1 MSQKSEEGR
10 PEAGPRERYPSGV
23 GQKFDV
29 DGAVRPFA
37 GNTIICHLNETSPL
51 QEPLKALYAEL
62 ETSRL
67 AALYTLL
74 PPSSWH
80 MTVFE
85 GICDQVRKPEYWPS
99 ELPLDA
105 SLTECNAFFEDRLN
119 DFDCDFRAPIR
130 MSISSF
136 RPLVDGISLKLTPID
151 AAEEIRLRGFRNQLA
166 DVLTLRPPGHDDYV
180 FHLSI
185 AYLIRH
191 LTEDQGAELSALQ
204 ARAFDAMPAEFELGA
219 PEFCHFGDMFEFRRQ
234 FFLESEGSNHERI
247 AQASR

>member
-1 MSQKSEEGR
+1 MSQKIEEGR
-10 PEAGPRERYPSGV
+10 LEAGPREQYPSGV

-62 ETSRL
+62 ETSGL
-67 AALYTLL
+67 ASLYTLL

-85 GICDQVRKPEYWPS
+85 GICDQVRKPEYWPL
-99 ELPLDA
+99 ELSLDA
-105 SLTECNAFFEDRLN
+105 SLTECNAFFENRLN
-119 DFDCDFRAPIR
+119 DFDCDFSAPIR

-151 AAEEIRLRGFRNQLA
+151 APEEIRLRVLRNRLA
-166 DVLTLRPPGHDDYV
+166 DLLTLGPPGHDDYV
-180 FHLSI
+180 FHLSL

-191 LTEDQGAELSALQ
+191 LTEDQETELSALQ
-204 ARAFDAMPAEFELGA
+204 ARAFSSMPAEFELGA
-219 PEFCHFGDMFEFRRQ
+219 PEFCHFSDMFEFRRQ
-234 FFLESEGSNHERI
+234 FFLERGGNTHERI
-247 AQASR
+247 ARTSR

>member
-1 MSQKSEEGR
+1 MSQKLERGR
-10 PEAGPRERYPSGV
+10 LPAGPREPYPSGV
-23 GQKFDV
+23 GLKFEV

-37 GNTIICHLNETSPL
+37 GNTIICHLNQTSPL
-51 QEPLKALYAEL
+51 QEPLKTLYAEL

-85 GICDQVRKPEYWPS
+85 GICDQVRKPEYWPTG
-99 ELPLDA
+99 LPLDA
-105 SLTECNAFFEDRLN
+105 SLTECNTFFEKRLN
-119 DFDCDFRAPIR
+119 DFDRDFKAPIR

-151 AAEEIRLRGFRNQLA
+151 AAEEIRLRVLRNRLA
-166 DVLTLRPPGHDDYV
+166 DLLTLRPPGHDDYV

-191 LTEDQGAELSALQ
+191 LTEDQEAELSALQ
-204 ARAFDAMPAEFELGA
+204 ARAFNAMPAEFELGA

-234 FFLESEGSNHERI
+234 FLLESEGGGREPI
-247 AQASR
+247 EQVSR